1 VDYLIARGYEANR
14 VRKTLLVIGM
24 LFGLCVIGAAFTN
37 SANIAIIWISL
48 GLGGLAFAA
57 PIGSS
62 IVALIAPEG
71 SVGTVGG
78 IVNFVNNLLGIAA
91 PIVTGFIVGATGSF
105 AAGFVVAAIVLG
117 VGILCY
123 IFLLGRIEQIPGPDT
138 GERGPAWKHVQDK
151 ADMVEEEKVLGE

>member
-1 VDYLIARGYEANR
+1 MDRLIAQGYEPNR

-24 LFGLCVIGAAFTN
+24 LLGLFVIGAAFTN
-37 SANIAIIWISL
+37 NATFAIIWISL

-71 SVGTVGG
+71 SVGAVGG
-78 IVNFVNNLLGIAA
+78 IVNFMNNLLGIVA
-91 PIVTGFIVGATGSF
+91 PIATGFIVSATGSF
-105 AAGFVVAAIVLG
+105 AIGFIVAAVVLV

-123 IFLLGRIEQIPGPDT
+123 IFLLGRIEQIPGPNL
-138 GERGPAWKHVQDK
+138 A
-151 ADMVEEEKVLGE
+151 VESTPLEQVPPV